1 MTQDAPRHR
10 AEAGAHERCARCRE
24 HAAVEVLDGLPTCAR
39 CGALVRLKSESRR
52 LCPVDGK
59 TMAKEVV
66 RNLLIDR
73 CPSCGGIWLDH
84 DELEALLRLAAE
96 REDGAF
102 LNGVILDLAW

>member
-1 MTQDAPRHR
+1 MTDDRRGPDARP
-10 AEAGAHERCARCRE
+10 AAGERCARCRE

-52 LCPVDGK
+52 TCPVDG
-59 TMAKEVV
+59 TAMAKEVV
-66 RNLLIDR
+66 QNLLIDR
-73 CPSCGGIWLDH
+73 CPACGGVWLDH

-96 REDGAF
+96 REDGGF

>member
-1 MTQDAPRHR
+1 MTQDPDRTG
-10 AEAGAHERCARCRE
+10 EEGGAGARCARCRE
-24 HAAVEVLDGLPTCAR
+24 HPSVEVLDGLPTCAR

-52 LCPVDGK
+52 MCPVDGEP
-59 TMAKEVV
+59 MAKEVV

-96 REDGAF
+96 REDSAF